1 MGSTNP
7 VKRAMAMVALFV
19 SGCGDKPQAAG
30 QGPAKKADTKAWEQ
44 SQSAYLAEGWKAGD
58 QASWEAQLRTRAQ
71 SQNEYSRIAAV
82 PSAGASA
89 PQ

>member
-1 MGSTNP
+1 MIRSTI
-7 VKRAMAMVALFV
+7 AMAMMAVVV
-19 SGCGDKPQAAG
+19 SGCGDKPQSAG
-30 QGPAKKADTKAWEQ
+30 QGPAKKADSAAWSP
-44 SQSAYLAEGWKAGD
+44 SQSPYVAEGWKAGD
-58 QASWEAQLRTRAQ
+58 QAGWEAQLRARAQ

>member
-1 MGSTNP
+1 MMKSTIA
-7 VKRAMAMVALFV
+7 VAMMAVIV
-19 SGCGDKPQAAG
+19 SGCGDKPQSAG
-30 QGPAKKADTKAWEQ
+30 QGPAKKADSAAWGP